1 MHFYPN
7 NNKNKLVIKIV
18 IVVVLCYFSISGV
31 CLVFKAV

>member
-7 NNKNKLVIKIV
+7 NNKNKHLIK

-31 CLVFKAV
+31 CLIFKAV

>member
-18 IVVVLCYFSISGV
+18 IVVVLCYFSI
-31 CLVFKAV
+31 LVYV